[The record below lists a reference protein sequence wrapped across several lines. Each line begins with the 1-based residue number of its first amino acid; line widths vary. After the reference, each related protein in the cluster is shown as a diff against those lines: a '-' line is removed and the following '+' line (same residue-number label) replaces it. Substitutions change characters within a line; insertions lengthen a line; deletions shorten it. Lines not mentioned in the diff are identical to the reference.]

1 MVVTL
6 SANDLFILNF
16 ILGSMKKHVK
26 KPFIKQFGKEE
37 GTSKYKIFKDTLKT
51 LKQAKKDTN
60 KEVYLIELNADQKD
74 VLKMFI
80 EGLMHRLKLE
90 DQHSKNLKNLEILY
104 QKVA

>member
-6 SANDLFILNF
+6 SANDLFVLNF
-16 ILGSMKKHVK
+16 IMTSIKKHIK
-26 KPFIKQFGKEE
+26 KAFIRQFGKGE
-37 GTSKYKIFKDTLKT
+37 GNDKYKVFKEILKT

-60 KEVYLIELNADQKD
+60 KEVYLIELNADQKG

-90 DQHSKNLKNLEILY
+90 DQHSKNLKDLEILY